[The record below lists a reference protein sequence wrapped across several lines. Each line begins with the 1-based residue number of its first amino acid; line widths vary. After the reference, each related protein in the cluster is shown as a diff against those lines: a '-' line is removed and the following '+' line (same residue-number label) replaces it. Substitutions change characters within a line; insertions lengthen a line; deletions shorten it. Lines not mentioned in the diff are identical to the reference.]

1 MFWGF
6 VLNHKS
12 VWFLLFPVFNTLPL
26 NFHRSVF
33 LGLQYTLLKLGP
45 KCHILA
51 DFLASFILLKL
62 LSTVAAAIGK
72 IDTILAKV
80 ARFGIEEERVEFSI
94 RARVTSL
101 AALLLYLLN
110 ISH

>member
-1 MFWGF
+1 MFWTF

-26 NFHRSVF
+26 NFHQSVF

-51 DFLASFILLKL
+51 DFLASFVLLKL
-62 LSTVAAAIGK
+62 LSTVAVATGK
-72 IDTILAKV
+72 IETILAKV
-80 ARFGIEEERVEFSI
+80 ARFGKEERAEFSI

-101 AALLLYLLN
+101 AMLLLYLLN